1 MLVLRVGVVSVCS
14 GEAVFCTVSSG
25 GVGGVGV
32 KAAAAAADGFVW
44 GAEKEE
50 GEGGVLHV
58 PTSCLLFLN
67 SHVCKLHRLGV
78 LPPTLHNSHL

>member
-1 MLVLRVGVVSVCS
+1 MLVLRVGVMSVCS

-25 GVGGVGV
+25 GVSGVGV
-32 KAAAAAADGFVW
+32 KAAAADGFVW

-58 PTSCLLFLN
+58 PASRLLFLN
-67 SHVCKLHRLGV
+67 SHVRRLHCLGV